1 MPFPVPFL
9 IIETVNPR
17 KLVLASTSPRRRKLM
32 AEAGLEF
39 DVVAP
44 RYTDEENTAADEPAR
59 LVERHAAAK
68 ARSVAGDHPGA
79 IVVGADT
86 IVVVDGTIL
95 GKPADEAEAGRMLAT
110 IAGRDHL
117 VYTGV
122 AVIDVDTGTA
132 EIDHEVTKVTVRPLT
147 ADEIARYV
155 VTGEPLDKAG
165 AYAIQGI
172 GCFIVERIDGDYF
185 NVVGL
190 PMGLLAR
197 LLRGF
202 GYEVL

>member
-9 IIETVNPR
+9 IIETMNSR

-44 RYTDEENTAADEPAR
+44 RYADEENTAADEPAR

-79 IVVGADT
+79 LVVGADT

-95 GKPADEAEAGRMLAT
+95 GKPADEADAERMLAT